1 METEL
6 NLPQVIVN
14 RVRKY
19 KSKALFQYKDGWCWK
34 PITWVELEKK
44 VKVLAAALM
53 GLGFKKG
60 DKGLILLSSSLES
73 FYVDLAVQF
82 VGGVSVLL
90 YEDEHHQGINIKR
103 ITGDSE
109 SRLIFVDA
117 EEKLEEILDAEN
129 ELPTLIKVITIFE
142 RHPINH
148 PKVMSLGKLSRS
160 GFLKIAEL
168 EKELIPG
175 IDKISRDEVSSIFYK
190 PDFRRKE
197 ITHRDLLYSIRAV
210 SEKIP
215 SSGEEDQILSFLPP
229 SEPVQRV
236 GNYVG
241 FYRGM
246 RIAVTEG
253 IKGFLGDVPEVKP
266 TILFEGRRELEKI
279 YLRLKSEIDRNAL
292 RRLLLN
298 WIEKNGRKG
307 NPEDWFT
314 KIGLGYPID
323 RILFSK
329 IRGALGGR
337 LKYIFTD
344 VAPSAKI
351 RLPLSYC
358 GIRTLDMPELS
369 TTLP

>member
-1 METEL
+1 
-6 NLPQVIVN
+6 
-14 RVRKY
+14 
-19 KSKALFQYKDGWCWK
+19 
-34 PITWVELEKK
+34 
-44 VKVLAAALM
+44 
-53 GLGFKKG
+53 
-60 DKGLILLSSSLES
+60 
-73 FYVDLAVQF
+73 
-82 VGGVSVLL
+82 
-90 YEDEHHQGINIKR
+90 
-103 ITGDSE
+103 
-109 SRLIFVDA
+109 
-117 EEKLEEILDAEN
+117 
-129 ELPTLIKVITIFE
+129 
-142 RHPINH
+142 
-148 PKVMSLGKLSRS
+148 
-160 GFLKIAEL
+160 
-168 EKELIPG
+168 
-175 IDKISRDEVSSIFYK
+175 
-190 PDFRRKE
+190 
-197 ITHRDLLYSIRAV
+197 
-210 SEKIP
+210 
-215 SSGEEDQILSFLPP
+215 
-229 SEPVQRV
+229 
-236 GNYVG
+236 
-241 FYRGM
+241 M